1 MPLKLNP
8 EEPPTINLTS
18 MIDILFLL
26 IIFFM
31 VGTKFTE
38 SESNIQINLP
48 KVAPNGAMLPSPSS
62 KTVYL
67 TTDGAIRIDGQQVNQ
82 EQLTNLLA
90 QAVRNFPD
98 TTVQIKLDG
107 SIPFQQAAD
116 IASAVHRSG
125 AKLNGV
131 ALATYQMPG
140 PRR

>member
-1 MPLKLNP
+1 MPLKLNQ

-107 SIPFQQAAD
+107 SIPFQLAAD

>member
-1 MPLKLNP
+1 MPLKLNQ

-116 IASAVHRSG
+116 IATAEARCHDARSVCVHQEPNVGKKR
-125 AKLNGV
+125 
-131 ALATYQMPG
+131 
-140 PRR
+140 

>member
-1 MPLKLNP
+1 MPLKLNQ

-48 KVAPNGAMLPSPSS
+48 KVAPNGAM
-62 KTVYL
+62 
-67 TTDGAIRIDGQQVNQ
+67 RIDGQQVNQ

>member
-1 MPLKLNP
+1 
-8 EEPPTINLTS
+8 
-18 MIDILFLL
+18 
-26 IIFFM
+26 M

-116 IASAVHRSG
+116 IASAIYKSG